1 MSLDP
6 RVKEERGK
14 LAAVIRK
21 DVHRILT
28 ASQRA
33 ILIEMVNA
41 WYAHR
46 GFEGYIHPG
55 KTRLAKRCGVSART
69 AKYAL
74 SRLRDLKFI
83 VAVANLS
90 GRNEHGANAP
100 TYYTVSLRRIYM
112 EMASARQV
120 KAMLAAEEI
129 GGRGAIFGYTG
140 GNAFPPMGG
149 QKLPPV
155 YNTSEI
161 ENPWIGNIAQTSEAL
176 PFGEADFPS
185 QEETGFKVEAN
196 TLTPE
201 LIQPG
206 RVLSKGNLGEVVPTW
221 ARESAVV
228 LPFVRRAS

>member
-55 KTRLAKRCGVSART
+55 KARLTKRCATSRASVTR
-69 AKYAL
+69 AL
-74 SRLRDLKFI
+74 ARLRELQFI
-83 VAVANLS
+83 SAIANLN
-90 GRNEHGANAP
+90 GRTDAGSNAP
-100 TYYTVSLRRIYM
+100 TYYTVNLRGIFVG
-112 EMASARQV
+112 MATPRQV
-120 KAMLAAEEI
+120 KAMLATEKMS
-129 GGRGAIFGYTG
+129 GRGLIFGMSG
-140 GNAFPPMGG
+140 A
-149 QKLPPV
+149 QKNSGLAAHFEPQ
-155 YNTSEI
+155 YNNPHI
-161 ENPWIGNIAQTSEAL
+161 ENPWIGNIAQTSETL

-185 QEETGFKVEAN
+185 QEETGFKVEGN

-206 RVLSKGNLGEVVPTW
+206 RVLSKGNLGDVVPTW

>member
-140 GNAFPPMGG
+140 ATPSPRWGGKNCPQYITPLRLKIPGLETSLKQAKPCHLERLIFP
-149 QKLPPV
+149 
-155 YNTSEI
+155 
-161 ENPWIGNIAQTSEAL
+161 
-176 PFGEADFPS
+176 
-185 QEETGFKVEAN
+185 
-196 TLTPE
+196 
-201 LIQPG
+201 
-206 RVLSKGNLGEVVPTW
+206 
-221 ARESAVV
+221 ARKKQG
-228 LPFVRRAS
+228 LR